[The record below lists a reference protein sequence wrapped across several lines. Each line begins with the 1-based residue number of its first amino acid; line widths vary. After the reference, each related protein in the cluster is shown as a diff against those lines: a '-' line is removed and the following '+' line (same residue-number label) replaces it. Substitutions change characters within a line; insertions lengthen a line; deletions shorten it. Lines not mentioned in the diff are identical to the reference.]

1 MSFAEAGDILLN
13 TVNSDI
19 TLGFVSAV
27 QRGYDVCV
35 SRALAAA
42 SAPSEEAAVP
52 AGDSKRHSGSTATNC
67 SKRGYLDVAIFADSQ
82 SASSTTLNSSSD
94 CIIARLDTEITQLKK
109 YELSTPSSKTSK
121 NSADHCCE
129 SSANATTHMSSCD
142 EVSSSASTFTRSNSK
157 SPPNSSVMAHAAQHE
172 HTLQGDEASTPAQE
186 SSGLVKQLKGAGEES
201 QAYIQTL
208 VAALQASEER
218 ANAAEARA
226 AALEELVKEAERRAK
241 ASGRPVKPLY
251 IETLDWRRLCI
262 ESDPFAFVQKRVWE

>member
-42 SAPSEEAAVP
+42 PAPSEEAAVL

-67 SKRGYLDVAIFADSQ
+67 SKRGYTADSQ
-82 SASSTTLNSSSD
+82 SESSPTHNSNSD
-94 CIIARLDTEITQLKK
+94 SILARLDAEITQLKK
-109 YELSTPSSKTSK
+109 YELSPPSSKMSR

-129 SSANATTHMSSCD
+129 SSANATTHMSSCN

-157 SPPNSSVMAHAAQHE
+157 SPPNSSVMARTAQHE
-172 HTLQGDEASTPAQE
+172 HTLQGDEARTPAQE
-186 SSGLVKQLKGAGEES
+186 SSGLVKQLKGAGEEA